1 MSSGKKHAN
10 LIRLKYLT
18 MKFTSIPDNGS
29 AWSDKLIYVIDT
41 EKEEPIHLVVDIV
54 DVDRDTTLGRC
65 RLYNVTNA
73 EVNIAPYLRSRDNFR
88 QVGSCTP
95 MAFISPAS
103 RNIAVVVNGNVSPSR
118 LFYRVP
124 LDCSKAH
131 TLSTI
136 TTTQTLS
143 LGEPIRLT
151 VFSRDG
157 VCVTVEYSSATRYLG
172 TNIVEEGSDGS
183 PLEIIIPTAMYPK
196 ETERI
201 KLLVQD
207 VDGNVLQRT
216 IYCIVERAPS
226 ARRLMWYNRLG
237 GVECYTFPTSARTR
251 YKARGTRSMSVEGL
265 PVEMLSRE
273 EHYRL
278 TTAREVEAEMN
289 RIAEIVFSPRLYELR
304 GEDIIELELAS
315 REILFDR
322 QGSLHQLSIDVY
334 EKEGGGVVC

>member
-1 MSSGKKHAN
+1 
-10 LIRLKYLT
+10 
-18 MKFTSIPDNGS
+18 MKFTSIPENGS
-29 AWSDKLIYVIDT
+29 TWSDKLIYGIDT
-41 EKEEPIHLVVDIV
+41 EKSEPIHLVVDIV

-118 LFYRVP
+118 LFFRVP

-157 VCVTVEYSSATRYLG
+157 LRVTVEYSSATRYLG
-172 TNIVEEGSDGS
+172 TIIVEEGSYGN
-183 PLEIIIPTAMYPK
+183 PIEVIIPTVMYPK

-201 KLLVQD
+201 KLLIQD
-207 VDGNVLQRT
+207 AEENVLQRIT
-216 IYCIVERAPS
+216 YCIVERAPS
-226 ARRLMWYNRLG
+226 ARRLMWYNKLG
-237 GVECYTFPTSARTR
+237 GVECYTFPTSVRTR
-251 YKARGTRSMSVEGL
+251 YKACGARSSSVEGQ
-265 PVEMLSRE
+265 PVDMLSRE

-278 TTAREVEAEMN
+278 ISAHEVEAEMN
-289 RIAEIVFSPRLYELR
+289 RIAEIVFSPKLYELR

-322 QGSLHQLSIDVY
+322 QGALRQLAIDVC
-334 EKEGGGVVC
+334 EKERGGVVC